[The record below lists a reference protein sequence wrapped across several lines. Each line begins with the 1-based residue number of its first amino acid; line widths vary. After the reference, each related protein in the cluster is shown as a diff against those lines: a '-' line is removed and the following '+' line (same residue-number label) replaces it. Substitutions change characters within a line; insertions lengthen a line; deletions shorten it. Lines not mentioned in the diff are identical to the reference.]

1 MLRVTQLTNYGIAI
15 LEKLAGESS
24 QCHFSSRDLAAQL
37 GLPLSITAKSL
48 KSLTRSGLL
57 ISHRGINGGYQLA
70 KPAVSISIAEIVVAL
85 ESPQKT
91 PSPEKIG
98 GGFHPC
104 DFINRT
110 IQQTLA
116 GISLS
121 EMANQHS
128 NPATGNNATGNKG
141 ETVSVSQSIET
152 PDGEETSQ

>member
-1 MLRVTQLTNYGIAI
+1 MLRLTQLTNYGIAI

-24 QCHFSSRDLAAQL
+24 QCHCSSRDLAKQL
-37 GLPLSITAKSL
+37 GLPLSITAKVL

-57 ISHRGINGGYQLA
+57 ISHRGINGGYELA
-70 KPAVSISIAEIVVAL
+70 RPAISISIAEIVIAL
-85 ESPQKT
+85 EGPQKT

-121 EMANQHS
+121 DMASQHS
-128 NPATGNNATGNKG
+128 NPATGNKN
-141 ETVSVSQSIET
+141 EVISVKQSTET
-152 PDGEETSQ
+152 PDGEENSQ